1 MEQKRRRRKEI
12 DDRDLKR
19 VMKQVANNIKSLRKT
34 QKLSQ
39 QVLATRA
46 KISITTLSDIE
57 ACKAFNLKLST
68 LITLARE
75 LGVQDITKLLK

>member
-1 MEQKRRRRKEI
+1 MEQKRKRRKEI

-19 VMKQVANNIKSLRKT
+19 TMKQVAANIKTLRKA

-68 LITLARE
+68 LARE
-75 LGVQDITKLLK
+75 LGISDITKLLK